1 MIFLRILV
9 VVLLAA
15 VAYCA
20 LGYVFT
26 RDRRYLRLA
35 WRLLIAGLLAALG
48 FFIVLIIE
56 RLTPES
62 RAAASRLRPR
72 ARRAPRSRSATRSVS
87 SPSFMADVLSAAAAI
102 SPVSTARAVFTGMAA

>member
-9 VVLLAA
+9 LVLLAA

-35 WRLLIAGLLAALG
+35 WRLLVAGLFAALV

-56 RLTPES
+56 RLTAPPPV
-62 RAAASRLRPR
+62 ATLPG
-72 ARRAPRSRSATRSVS
+72 ARSTRTAVVSHEALERSVERGRVGRSAQLLERVQ
-87 SPSFMADVLSAAAAI
+87 
-102 SPVSTARAVFTGMAA
+102 RG